1 MAKPFKRKDGR
12 WSLQVPVEPMPDGT
26 PRYKTVYAKTQRDVE
41 QKAALLR
48 ASVSN
53 KKYVELS
60 YMSVADHLTE
70 WADTLLH
77 VRENTRRSYKMV
89 VNRYLIPGIGSI
101 RLQDLSSTD
110 IERMLIGLKAQ
121 GLSGRTL
128 EYSYV
133 ILKAALKK
141 AVQKR
146 RIQINPCADVDRPE
160 APRHKNQPLTADE
173 VRKML
178 LTAENHQ
185 CPFLALWILAVESG
199 MRASELW
206 GLTWDSIN
214 WAEQFLS
221 VKQVLV
227 RETLNF
233 AEPKTESSRRDIVLS
248 EKVITALKN
257 HKQEQELNATC
268 NPKWNN
274 KYNLV
279 FTDSIGGPVRHQN
292 FIRRHF
298 KPLLKQAEIRQ
309 NTRFHD
315 LRHTTATLLL
325 EAGEHPKVV
334 QELLGHS
341 EISTTI
347 DIYTHTNRELQ
358 KQAVNKL
365 TEMLQEEQGLYLVK
379 AALPALPPQ

>member
-133 ILKAALKK
+133 ILKS
-141 AVQKR
+141 
-146 RIQINPCADVDRPE
+146 
-160 APRHKNQPLTADE
+160 
-173 VRKML
+173 VRSAK
-178 LTAENHQ
+178 
-185 CPFLALWILAVESG
+185 
-199 MRASELW
+199 
-206 GLTWDSIN
+206 
-214 WAEQFLS
+214 
-221 VKQVLV
+221 
-227 RETLNF
+227 
-233 AEPKTESSRRDIVLS
+233 
-248 EKVITALKN
+248 
-257 HKQEQELNATC
+257 
-268 NPKWNN
+268 
-274 KYNLV
+274 
-279 FTDSIGGPVRHQN
+279 
-292 FIRRHF
+292 
-298 KPLLKQAEIRQ
+298 
-309 NTRFHD
+309 
-315 LRHTTATLLL
+315 
-325 EAGEHPKVV
+325 
-334 QELLGHS
+334 
-341 EISTTI
+341 
-347 DIYTHTNRELQ
+347 
-358 KQAVNKL
+358 
-365 TEMLQEEQGLYLVK
+365 
-379 AALPALPPQ
+379 

>member
-1 MAKPFKRKDGR
+1 
-12 WSLQVPVEPMPDGT
+12 
-26 PRYKTVYAKTQRDVE
+26 
-41 QKAALLR
+41 
-48 ASVSN
+48 
-53 KKYVELS
+53 
-60 YMSVADHLTE
+60 
-70 WADTLLH
+70 
-77 VRENTRRSYKMV
+77 
-89 VNRYLIPGIGSI
+89 
-101 RLQDLSSTD
+101 
-110 IERMLIGLKAQ
+110 
-121 GLSGRTL
+121 
-128 EYSYV
+128 
-133 ILKAALKK
+133 
-141 AVQKR
+141 
-146 RIQINPCADVDRPE
+146 
-160 APRHKNQPLTADE
+160 
-173 VRKML
+173 ML

-298 KPLLKQAEIRQ
+298 KPLLKQAWWAIGDSNPGRP
-309 NTRFHD
+309 D
-315 LRHTTATLLL
+315 
-325 EAGEHPKVV
+325 
-334 QELLGHS
+334 
-341 EISTTI
+341 
-347 DIYTHTNRELQ
+347 
-358 KQAVNKL
+358 
-365 TEMLQEEQGLYLVK
+365 
-379 AALPALPPQ
+379 